1 MFIAALYRNIPK
13 LETAQISINRRM
25 DKQIVVYPY
34 KEILLGNKN
43 TNTWMNL
50 KNVCYNTMRI
60 YNYLNRNFN

>member
-1 MFIAALYRNIPK
+1 MFIAALYRNSPK
-13 LETAQISINRRM
+13 LEIAQISINRRM